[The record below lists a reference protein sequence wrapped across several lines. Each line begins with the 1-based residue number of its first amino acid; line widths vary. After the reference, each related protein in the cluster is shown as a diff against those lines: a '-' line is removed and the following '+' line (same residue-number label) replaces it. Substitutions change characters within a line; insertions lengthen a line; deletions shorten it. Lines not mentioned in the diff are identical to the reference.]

1 MNKLF
6 SFEALLATFPEA
18 LKESDNIYSLAIV
31 TSKELKRLYD
41 DNNLLALYTRID
53 ELSEEVLDILAIDL
67 KVYWYLPNGTIE
79 AKRAQ
84 IKSSFFIHRR
94 LGTKA
99 AMAQALADIC
109 PGTVVK
115 EWFEYGGLP
124 HHFSVEIDMTN
135 SRASIDYAAVKAMID
150 IFKPLRSVLD
160 DVETIYKTSLPVC
173 FGGTISTF
181 KNIILATETVSI
193 PVVDKYLCNENGFIL
208 TNEEG
213 KALVV

>member
-1 MNKLF
+1 MNKLI
-6 SFEALLATFPEA
+6 SSEALLATFPDA
-18 LKESDNIYSLAIV
+18 LKESDAIYAIATA

-41 DNNLLALYTRID
+41 NNNLLALYTRID
-53 ELSEEVLDILAIDL
+53 ELNEELLDILAIDL
-67 KVYWYLPNGTIE
+67 KVDWYLPNGSIE

-99 AMAQALADIC
+99 AMVRALIDVC

-115 EWFEYGGLP
+115 EWFEYDGSP

-135 SRASIDYAAVKAMID
+135 SRASIDYAAVKMLID

-160 DVETIYKTSLPVC
+160 DVETIYKARLPLC

-181 KNIILATETVSI
+181 KNITLATETVNVPAI
-193 PVVDKYLCNENGFIL
+193 EKYLSNENGCIL
-208 TNEEG
+208 INEES